1 MKMINQITMSIIK
14 NAKDGETIHGLAK
27 RIGFAYSAVYRWVN
41 ELEMYDV
48 LHMIRKGNKNIIK
61 INKNEIYS
69 RFMELNKSIEAVE
82 KDKVFWNIIKK
93 IDVEVRFVQ
102 STAVVI
108 WTHGSYI
115 TGDFSDRV
123 YFLEVAEK
131 DMDNLKKI
139 LKRNDIAYTEK
150 DTIEE
155 RPLVKIIKKK
165 SFTVERKNSLPVMPL
180 QELVSWCR
188 KLYLDSILEQL
199 DELYNL
205 NLKERYAE
213 IKTNK

>member
-1 MKMINQITMSIIK
+1 MINQITMNIVR
-14 NAKDGETIHGLAK
+14 NAKGGETIRSLAK

-41 ELEMYDV
+41 VLESYGV

-61 INKNEIYS
+61 INKNEIYN
-69 RFMELNKSIEAVE
+69 RYIALNKSVETVE
-82 KDKVFWNIIKK
+82 KDKIFWNIIKTTELH
-93 IDVEVRFVQ
+93 IRFVQ

-108 WTHGSYI
+108 WTQGSYI
-115 TGDFSDRV
+115 TGDFTDRV

-131 DMDNLKKI
+131 DVTSLKKL
-139 LKRNDIAYTEK
+139 LKRYDIAYTEK
-150 DTIEE
+150 ENIGE

-165 SFTVERKNSLPVMPL
+165 SFTIERKNGLPVMPL
-180 QELVSWCR
+180 QEFVSWCK

-199 DELYNL
+199 DELYHL

-213 IKTNK
+213 IKTNR